1 MHWTCLEKTRKL
13 KLALLAALLF
23 WGCGVPLYGQF
34 YHAAQATNDFG
45 SVPTNPGSLVGDL
58 KNTVSFPKMGSISSQ
73 DIDMSADSY
82 EYIGS
87 NLIARGHAVIRL
99 KDMQITADSVVINL
113 LTKDMEAAGNV
124 IFSARVSKEIRVSAS
139 EYEAFLQDP
148 AVKIIANGIE
158 TLPDGNQSI
167 KATLI
172 SNSAY
177 MKAERASG
185 SLETGSFQFRNFFIK
200 AGFMYF
206 TGDLADRY
214 PNGTLKL
221 FGARMTTCEYKM
233 DSNAH
238 YEVESK
244 EMTLKPREANRS
256 IYNYNPD
263 HGEHSVLA
271 LNNLIRI
278 WDFPVLWIPAFYKPA
293 DSNTFGIRFQYGNS
307 SRWGNYVRTSK
318 EFELLSEPAIVRA
331 AVMIDYYQQRGLG
344 LGGTADILTKTSKTE
359 FFGYMINDRN
369 PYDYWNSNRNDA
381 PDGYTEQEW
390 IKKYSRFEIPT
401 NRYELRLSNITHIT
415 PRLDFR
421 GQIDKISDYNFLQD
435 YFQGRYDNDI
445 QPPTFA
451 AFEYQGE
458 RFSATLQTVV
468 KVNSFD
474 TMLNRLPE
482 LRFDF
487 QRQELFK
494 NIYYQGQ
501 TSAGYYKMSWRD
513 YTFSRDEN
521 PNINFNQI
529 LIDENREDLI
539 PVIKAFGNNTQAAAQ
554 YLMNVDPQAFDPYFQ
569 DPKDY
574 SAFRF
579 DTLHAFYYPF
589 KVFDFINLIPRA
601 VGRFTA
607 YSQSSK
613 NQMNVEDLYSIYA
626 DDQLDNWPPSTL
638 KVDNYDSDGGAQFRF
653 AGELGLE
660 GNTKIY
666 RAWQTPK
673 SALLQIDGLRHI
685 AVPYFNLVFA
695 PPPSVS
701 YENLYY
707 FDEVDQLDQE
717 AFIRLGLQNRLQTRR
732 NNQLYEWI
740 SLENYWDYHF
750 DNTDGFNHIG
760 DLGTLF
766 KFSPTENLLFSTE
779 LLLDVGQNGSH
790 DATVI
795 RGDTD
800 AGRPGI
806 SGDLINRLNMALSY
820 KITKDWILT
829 GSYYYSDAYAQRTAY
844 SMGSTLAQVN
854 STSYFKTYFNR
865 HQYLGLALNFP
876 SIIDDRL
883 KGKIF
888 MAYDVDANLFNKLG
902 LSVYRDFHCWY
913 VMFGIGAYGERNAN
927 YETTWPYYMDLTVGI
942 TAMPGMAYTASRS
955 VTYADDN

>member
-34 YHAAQATNDFG
+34 YHAAQATTDFG
-45 SVPTNPGSLVGDL
+45 SIPTSPGNIIGDM
-58 KNTVSFPKMGSISSQ
+58 KTTASFPKMGSISSQ
-73 DIDMSADSY
+73 DIDMSADTY

-124 IFSARVSKEIRVSAS
+124 IFSARVTRSILVSPS
-139 EYEAFLQDP
+139 EYEAYLQDP
-148 AVKIIANGIE
+148 AVKIVAEGIS
-158 TLPDGNQSI
+158 TSPDGNQKI

-206 TGDLADRY
+206 TGTLADRY

-233 DSNAH
+233 DDNAH
-238 YEVESK
+238 YEVESA

-271 LNNLIRI
+271 LNNLIRV
-278 WDFPVLWIPAFYKPA
+278 WDLPILWIPAFYKPA
-293 DSNTFGIRFQYGNS
+293 DSNTFGIRFEYGNS
-307 SRWGNYVRTSK
+307 SRFGNYVRTSK

-331 AVMIDYYQQRGLG
+331 AAIVDYYEQRGLG
-344 LGGTADILTKTSKTE
+344 LGGTADILTKKSKTE
-359 FFGYMINDRN
+359 FFGYLINDRN
-369 PYDYWNSNRNDA
+369 PYDYWNSGRNDA

-390 IKKYSRFEIPT
+390 IQKHSRFEIPT
-401 NRYELRLSNITHIT
+401 TRYELRLSNITHLT

-421 GQIDKISDYNFLQD
+421 GQVDKISDYNFLQD
-435 YFQGRYDNDI
+435 YFQSRYNNDI

-451 AFEYQGE
+451 ALEYQGD
-458 RFSATLQTVV
+458 RFSAMLQTVV

-474 TMLNRLPE
+474 TMLQRLPE
-482 LRFDF
+482 IRLDA

-501 TSAGYYKMSWRD
+501 TSAGYYKMSWRE
-513 YTFSRDEN
+513 YTFSREQN

-529 LIDENREDLI
+529 LIDENRQDLI
-539 PVIKAFGNNTQAAAQ
+539 PVVNAFGKNTQAAAE
-554 YLMNVDPQAFDPYFQ
+554 YLVNVDPQAFGPYFT

-589 KVFDFINLIPRA
+589 KLFDVLNLIPRA
-601 VGRFTA
+601 ITRFTA

-613 NQMNVEDLYSIYA
+613 EDMDVNKLYSIYA

-638 KVDNYDSDGGAQFRF
+638 KVYNYDDRGGARYRF
-653 AGELGLE
+653 TFELGLE
-660 GNTKIY
+660 GNMKIY
-666 RAWQTPK
+666 RAWQDAK
-673 SALLQIDGLRHI
+673 SAFLQIDGLRHVM
-685 AVPYFNLVFA
+685 VPYFNLVYM
-695 PPPSVS
+695 PDPTVS
-701 YENLYY
+701 YKNIYY
-707 FDEVDQLDQE
+707 FDEVDQLEKQ

-732 NNQLYEWI
+732 NDVLYEWI
-740 SLENYWDYHF
+740 SLENYWDFHF
-750 DNTDGFNHIG
+750 EKADGFNQVG
-760 DLGTLF
+760 DLGTIL
-766 KFSPTENLLFSTE
+766 KFSPTENLLFTTE
-779 LLLDVGQNGSH
+779 LLLDIGQNNDH
-790 DATVI
+790 DATVMQ
-795 RGDTD
+795 GDKD

-806 SGDLINRLNMALSY
+806 SGNLINQLNMSLSY

-844 SMGSTLAQVN
+844 SMGSTLSQIN
-854 STSYFKTYFNR
+854 STSYFKSYFLR
-865 HQYLGLALNFP
+865 HQFLSLGLNFP
-876 SIIDDRL
+876 SMIDDRL
-883 KGKIF
+883 KGNFI
-888 MAYDVDANLFNKLG
+888 MSYDVDANLFNQ
-902 LSVYRDFHCWY
+902 LSLSLRRDFHCWY
-913 VMFGIGAYGERNAN
+913 VVAGIGTYAQRNAN
-927 YETTWPYYMDLTVGI
+927 SDMTWPYYFNFTIGI
-942 TAMPGMAYTASRS
+942 SAMPGMAYSATTNVS
-955 VTYADDN
+955 TGNE